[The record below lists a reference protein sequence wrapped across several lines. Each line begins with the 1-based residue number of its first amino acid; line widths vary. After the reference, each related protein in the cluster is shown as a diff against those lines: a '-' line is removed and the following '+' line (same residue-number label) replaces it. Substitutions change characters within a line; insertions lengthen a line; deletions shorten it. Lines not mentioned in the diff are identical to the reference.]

1 MIMILSTLNLGG
13 ALMDMTRL
21 SAGQLVKIAGLI
33 DDSKCFE
40 TVRNLRW
47 AKGIHCPCGGSAE
60 VIKHGHDGTQP
71 DRQRYRCKTCNGCFD
86 DLCGTVFEGH
96 HHPLKSWILCL
107 YFRGLNL
114 SHRQI
119 AADLNL
125 NKDDVQQM
133 TKTLRR
139 GIEAKRPPVQ
149 LAGEVEGDEVYLVA
163 GHNGPPAAV
172 EKKGDRVEGG
182 D

>member
-21 SAGQLVKIAGLI
+21 SAGQLVKIEGLI

-47 AKGIHCPCGGSAE
+47 AKGIHCTCCGSAE

-86 DLCGTVFEGH
+86 DLSGTVFEGH
-96 HHPLKSWILCL
+96 HQPLKSWILCL
-107 YFRGLNL
+107 YFMGLNL
-114 SHRQI
+114 SNRQI
-119 AADLNL
+119 AAELNL

-149 LAGEVEGDEVYLVA
+149 LAGEVECDEVYLVA
-163 GHNGPPAAV
+163 GHKGQPAAV